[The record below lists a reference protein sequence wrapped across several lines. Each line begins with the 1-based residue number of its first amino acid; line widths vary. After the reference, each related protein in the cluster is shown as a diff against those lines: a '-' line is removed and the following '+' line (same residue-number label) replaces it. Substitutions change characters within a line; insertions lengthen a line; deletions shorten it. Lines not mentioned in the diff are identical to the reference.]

1 MNNFRERYVTVKEM
15 KQVLNN
21 LDSSFDDHIVI
32 LSKDSE
38 GNQYKVIDKDNFID
52 TNHKFIPDCNGWSGD
67 IVIKELTDELIEE
80 GYTEEDLSNDESSID
95 CIVIYPMD

>member
-1 MNNFRERYVTVKEM
+1 MNNYRERYVTVKEM
-15 KQVLNN
+15 RETLNN

-38 GNQYKVIDKDNFID
+38 GNQYKVIDKNNFID
-52 TNHKFIPDCNGWSGD
+52 TNCKFIPDYNGTGD
-67 IVIKELTDELIEE
+67 VVIRELTDKLKEQ